1 MGKLRLRFAQV
12 KVVLLWLTVSVCC
25 ASASNTYA
33 LQLELAAQAS
43 VERDEIILAD
53 VTRMTPATP
62 HLEDLRLGRSP
73 AAGDSR
79 TLDRTFI
86 ARALQRSGVN
96 PESVS
101 WSGAAAVSITRAGQ
115 LITSADIQATIAS
128 YLAQQRKR
136 FSDVDIHFEPY
147 TEPEGFVVSKGKLQ
161 VEVVPAADNLFS
173 SRSLTLI
180 YRVDGRVVN
189 NLNIRGKM
197 SAAADVVVANTRIR
211 RGSKIQAGDVAL
223 VRSDINDTSEP
234 VFSVAEVVGMELAR
248 AVRAGDPIDR
258 RHLLAPVVV
267 ARGAFVHIIAER
279 GPMRI
284 EATGS
289 ASEDGRLGE
298 TIRVRNSAS
307 LQEIHAEVIGV
318 NTVKVRF

>member
-96 PESVS
+96 PESV
-101 WSGAAAVSITRAGQ
+101 
-115 LITSADIQATIAS
+115 
-128 YLAQQRKR
+128 
-136 FSDVDIHFEPY
+136 
-147 TEPEGFVVSKGKLQ
+147 
-161 VEVVPAADNLFS
+161 
-173 SRSLTLI
+173 
-180 YRVDGRVVN
+180 
-189 NLNIRGKM
+189 
-197 SAAADVVVANTRIR
+197 
-211 RGSKIQAGDVAL
+211 
-223 VRSDINDTSEP
+223 
-234 VFSVAEVVGMELAR
+234 
-248 AVRAGDPIDR
+248 
-258 RHLLAPVVV
+258 
-267 ARGAFVHIIAER
+267 
-279 GPMRI
+279 
-284 EATGS
+284 
-289 ASEDGRLGE
+289 
-298 TIRVRNSAS
+298 
-307 LQEIHAEVIGV
+307 
-318 NTVKVRF
+318 